1 MIVQQSSVTIQRFR
15 PPYTIFLRH
24 DLFTDPSSDLV
35 ILQVNA
41 FCKPVKGM
49 IFEYV
54 DHAYDFYCEYAKKAG
69 FCVRKGGSYM
79 NDSLLKSKYFTCSKE
94 GHKPANSYDSMA
106 EKDGSN
112 RPYYKRRKR
121 PTIRCGCRAQIFLK
135 SDDGLRFEIND
146 FVQGHN
152 HELVDA
158 KDVHFVRSNRKLT
171 HVKQDIIYEMSTLNL
186 GPVKVFNIMRTKY
199 GGFEEVGA
207 KKNDCKNFKRS
218 LTCYIGEYDAE
229 MVVQRLSG
237 KKNSCDGYS
246 FEYTVNTNGE
256 LDRLFWADEISKKK
270 YLSFGDIIS
279 FDATFKTNK
288 YNMVFVPF
296 TTINNHCLNVTV
308 GVALL
313 SSESI
318 ESYSW
323 LLKFLSLVEFFS
335 HFDHCMEIQRH
346 NGRKNDHDTRYTH
359 PDPVSETPFEKEA
372 ELISGVV
379 CLKSTKEEDFVRFSV
394 FDFNTY
400 VPGCLEVLFK
410 KEGEE
415 GIDSTISCGCK
426 IFEHYG
432 LLCRHSLYILILFRV
447 TRFPKKYMVD
457 RWKRDAGVNP
467 RTAPISTFGN
477 DKYLKVKEI
486 SREITLADEY
496 LINSYATDVDELTK
510 VRDQMNIMIK
520 QADETRYKRTHLT
533 KRDRFVA
540 ILGYDQPSEVTVRVP
555 SGIKNK
561 GCGSHKRI
569 KAQKEIAISRSGKKY
584 RECKVCHKQ
593 GHNSRTCPQL
603 QEE

>member
-1 MIVQQSSVTIQRFR
+1 
-15 PPYTIFLRH
+15 
-24 DLFTDPSSDLV
+24 
-35 ILQVNA
+35 
-41 FCKPVKGM
+41 M
-49 IFEYV
+49 IFESV

-79 NDSLLKSKYFTCSKE
+79 NDGLLKSKYFTCSKE

-106 EKDGSN
+106 EKYGSN

-146 FVQGHN
+146 FVEGHN

-158 KDVHFVRSNRKLT
+158 KDMHFVRSNRKLT
-171 HVKQDIIYEMSTLNL
+171 HVQQYIIYELSTLNL
-186 GPVKVFNIMRTKY
+186 GPVKAFNIMRTKY

-207 KKNDCKNFKRS
+207 TKDDCKNFKQS

-237 KKNSCDGYS
+237 KKNCCDGYS
-246 FEYTVNTNGE
+246 FE
-256 LDRLFWADEISKKK
+256 
-270 YLSFGDIIS
+270 
-279 FDATFKTNK
+279 

-296 TTINNHCLNVTV
+296 TAIDNHCRNVTV
-308 GVALL
+308 GAALL

-323 LLKFLSLVEFFS
+323 LLKVFLDSFGIAPKVVVTDQDPAMKQAISLVLPNSRHRLCIWHIMKKLADKLSLVEFFS
-335 HFDHCMEIQRH
+335 HFDHCMEIQRY

-359 PDPVSETPFEKEA
+359 SDPVSENPFEKEA
-372 ELISGVV
+372 ELMYTKAIFNDFQDEMYHIRSGVA
-379 CLKSTKEEDFVRFSV
+379 CLKSTAEEDFVRFSV
-394 FDFNTY
+394 FDFNAY
-400 VPGCLEVLFK
+400 VPGSLEVLFK

-415 GIDSTISCGCK
+415 RIDSIISCGCK
-426 IFEHYG
+426 RFEHYG
-432 LLCRHSLYILILFRV
+432 LLCRHNLYILNLFRV

-467 RTAPISTFGN
+467 RTPISTFGN
-477 DKYLKVKEI
+477 DKNLKLKEI
-486 SREITLADEY
+486 SMEITLASEY

-520 QADETRYKRTHLT
+520 QADETRYKRTHLS
-533 KRDRFVA
+533 KRDRFAA

-569 KAQKEIAISRSGKKY
+569 KSQKEIAISRSGKKY

-593 GHNSRTCPQL
+593 GHNSRTCPEL
-603 QEE
+603 QE